1 MRVFLYS
8 LLPFCIFS
16 NFLKRKYIYDVIKRA
31 HDAYVHVSLKSTT
44 PWREKTHSV
53 SGRATRSPGC
63 ARGRSAGSI
72 TPPAAGGAARTRARE
87 EPAVLS
93 GKQVAVTSLITVYF
107 GSAFATPFFTVR
119 HQLLKT
125 EGRFSSFAEQ
135 TGKAGF

>member
-1 MRVFLYS
+1 MERKDS
-8 LLPFCIFS
+8 LGEWQGHSLPG
-16 NFLKRKYIYDVIKRA
+16 LRA
-31 HDAYVHVSLKSTT
+31 
-44 PWREKTHSV
+44 
-53 SGRATRSPGC
+53 
-63 ARGRSAGSI
+63 GRSAGSI